1 VSRQRFEHGVSV
13 VAFVVSLMF
22 LLAVAG
28 VAVDD
33 FLDRARY
40 DDSAEAIEVDRWECV
55 ASFVQSESADGER
68 LRLEIEPAGDT
79 YIRQRV
85 VESVYPMIDVTDA
98 PDSSSI
104 ATLRVVV
111 RPGDD
116 PTATCRGLAI
126 EIGRP

>member
-1 VSRQRFEHGVSV
+1 MSRQRFEHGVAV
-13 VAFVVSLMF
+13 VAFVVSLVF

-55 ASFVQSESADGER
+55 ASFVQSEANDGER

-79 YIRQRV
+79 YLRHRV
-85 VESVYPMIDVTDA
+85 VESVYPIVDVTDA
-98 PDSSSI
+98 SAPPSM
-104 ATLRVVV
+104 ATLRIEV

-116 PTATCRGLAI
+116 PTATCRGLAMEI
-126 EIGRP
+126 ERP